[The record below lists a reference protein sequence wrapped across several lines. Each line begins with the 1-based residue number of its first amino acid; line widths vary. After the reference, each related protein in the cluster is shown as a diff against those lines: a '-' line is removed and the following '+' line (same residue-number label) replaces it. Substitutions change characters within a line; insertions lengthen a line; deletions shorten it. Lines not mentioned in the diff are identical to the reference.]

1 MAETTCPDSDM
12 PQARNRWISLRPPLP
27 DDLPALKAALE
38 RSRRQHH
45 PWVRVDTSDIA
56 LTRWI
61 ARSADADFQSFV
73 AFDRSSGA
81 PAAVF
86 NLSQI
91 FYGPFCNAYLGYY
104 ALAPYMGRGW
114 TRAALPLLLKCA
126 FGALKLHRIEANI
139 QPANLASIALVEGGG
154 FRREGF
160 SPRYLKIGGRWRDHV
175 RYAITAEDWRGQRA
189 RPRAPSPLTAA

>member
-1 MAETTCPDSDM
+1 MAEMTCPDSDM
-12 PQARNRWISLRPPLP
+12 PLAHNRWISLRPPLP
-27 DDLPALKAALE
+27 DDLPALLLALKH
-38 RSRRQHH
+38 SRRLHH
-45 PWVRVDTSDIA
+45 PWVRVDTSETA
-56 LTRWI
+56 LTRWV

-73 AFDRSSGA
+73 AFDRTTGA

-104 ALAPYMGRGW
+104 ALAPYLGHGW

-139 QPANLASIALVEGGG
+139 QPGNLASIALVEGGG

-160 SPRYLKIGGRWRDHV
+160 SPRYLKIGGRWRDHL

-189 RPRAPSPLTAA
+189 GPRAPTPLTAA